1 MLKGIIIF
9 IIYFLSIQFI
19 IQYVGIQYKTISCV
33 KFIEIY
39 YFFIFI
45 NLQITVNILSKL
57 LYKNNTNRIA
67 GRVQSKETSLLCEG
81 NVSHGLRPKYNNH
94 LVNWYYVS

>member
-1 MLKGIIIF
+1 M
-9 IIYFLSIQFI
+9 
-19 IQYVGIQYKTISCV
+19 IQYVGIQYKTIFCV

-57 LYKNNTNRIA
+57 LYKNNTNRFA
-67 GRVQSKETSLLCEG
+67 GRAESKKQ
-81 NVSHGLRPKYNNH
+81 VYYVRARHGQLPKYNNL
-94 LVNWYYVS
+94 LVNGIMLLISIEDNGTEPLL